1 MAQRLLLILTVAGF
15 VVPNALLVAFIAGEG
30 LDTSVYLSHWTEG
43 LPSVQATLDLV
54 IAALAFFV
62 WAAVDGPRTG
72 IRNWW
77 VVIPASLLVGLCF
90 GLPLY
95 LYMRERATRP
105 AEGRP
110 APAPSRP

>member
-1 MAQRLLLILTVAGF
+1 VQRLLLVLTIAGF

-30 LDTSVYLSHWTEG
+30 LDVSEYVSHWAEG

-54 IAALAFFV
+54 IAALAFFA
-62 WAAVDGPRTG
+62 WAAVDGPRSG
-72 IRNWW
+72 VRRWW
-77 VVIPASLLVGLCF
+77 IAIPASLLVGLCF

-95 LYMRERATRP
+95 LYMRERALTP
-105 AEGRP
+105 AAAPP